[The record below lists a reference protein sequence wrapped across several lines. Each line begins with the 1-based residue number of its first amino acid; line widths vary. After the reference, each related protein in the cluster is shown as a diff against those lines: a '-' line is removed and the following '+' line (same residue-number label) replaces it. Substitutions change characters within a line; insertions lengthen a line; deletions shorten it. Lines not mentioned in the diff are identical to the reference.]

1 MLFETGGLPSYEL
14 PEDLERRYGGHLG
27 FDEPRVYANFVA
39 SLDGVVAIQGMN
51 NSSMLISGRS
61 EADRFVMGL
70 LRACADAI
78 VIGAGTFRASPA
90 SLWTSDYI
98 YPDATAGFAQLRSG
112 LGRSDAPRL
121 VVLTARGELDPD
133 HPALQAGALILTT
146 DAGAQTLGDR
156 LPGTST
162 VVALGGGR
170 RIDLTEVM
178 ARLTSDGHR
187 VVLAEGGP
195 TVIGGLL
202 EGHLLD
208 ELFLTLSPILAGRGE
223 AGGRPGLVEGAELLP
238 SASISGDLLSI
249 RKQGAHL
256 FLRYAIP
263 G

>member
-1 MLFETGGLPSYEL
+1 
-14 PEDLERRYGGHLG
+14 
-27 FDEPRVYANFVA
+27 
-39 SLDGVVAIQGMN
+39 
-51 NSSMLISGRS
+51 
-61 EADRFVMGL
+61 
-70 LRACADAI
+70 
-78 VIGAGTFRASPA
+78 
-90 SLWTSDYI
+90 
-98 YPDATAGFAQLRSG
+98 
-112 LGRSDAPRL
+112 

-133 HPALQAGALILTT
+133 HPALQAGALVLTT
-146 DAGAQTLGDR
+146 DAGARTLGDR

-162 VVALGGGR
+162 VAALGSGR
-170 RIDLTEVM
+170 GIDLTEVM

-195 TVIGGLL
+195 TIIGGLL
-202 EGHLLD
+202 KDHLLD

-249 RKQGAHL
+249 RKLGSHL